1 VEIKNVWKCYLK
13 KATVQMLKSAQPSA
27 ADHPC
32 VWFSKESK
40 YTSYVLKLFI
50 TPLDYNYFIKCAGF
64 F

>member
-1 VEIKNVWKCYLK
+1 
-13 KATVQMLKSAQPSA
+13 MLKSAQPSA

-64 F
+64 FWPFSSALELAELICE